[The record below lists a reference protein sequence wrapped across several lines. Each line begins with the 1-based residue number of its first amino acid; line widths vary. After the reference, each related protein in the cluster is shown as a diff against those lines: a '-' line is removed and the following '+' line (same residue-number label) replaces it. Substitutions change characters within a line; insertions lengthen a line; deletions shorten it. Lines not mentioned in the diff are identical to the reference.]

1 VYGESVILC
10 KDVNDLKSQL
20 ERSLKRLAGES
31 LSNAVNL
38 AYAFAREYKVAN
50 GHPEKINY
58 NNLGGASKEQQ
69 I

>member
-1 VYGESVILC
+1 
-10 KDVNDLKSQL
+10 L